1 MRLED
6 IRKMVQEDSVIDDTE
21 LDLESLKLP
30 QLHNKYLNI
39 YHDEKLFLLKTE
51 SDLKKA
57 IRVKWE
63 YYTGKLDED
72 TLKELGLEPFPLK
85 ILKQDLD
92 KYLESDD
99 DITELNH
106 KYIYQ
111 KEKVDYLESVL
122 KEITNRHWKIKNAIE
137 WRKFV
142 SGV

>member
-1 MRLED
+1 MKLED
-6 IRKMVQEDSVIDDTE
+6 IREMAEKDCVVDDTE

-39 YHDEKLFLLKTE
+39 YHDEKLLLSKFS

-57 IRVKWE
+57 IRIKWE

-72 TLKELGLEPFPLK
+72 SITELGLEPFPLK
-85 ILKQDLD
+85 ILKTDID

-99 DITELNH
+99 EIITLSH
-106 KYIYQ
+106 RVDYQ
-111 KEKVDYLESVL
+111 KEKIYYLESII
-122 KEITNRHWKIKNAIE
+122 KELNTRHWKIRNAIE
-137 WRKFV
+137 WRKFI

>member
-6 IRKMVQEDSVIDDTE
+6 IRKMVQEDSAINDTE

-39 YHDEKLFLLKTE
+39 YHDEKLFLLKVE
-51 SDLKKA
+51 GDLKRA
-57 IRVKWE
+57 IRIKWE
-63 YYTGKLDED
+63 YYTGKLDKD
-72 TLKELGLEPFPLK
+72 TLDELGLEPFPLK

-99 DITELNH
+99 DIMKLNY
-106 KYIYQ
+106 KYHYQ

-122 KEITNRHWKIKNAIE
+122 KEITNRHWKIRNAIE
-137 WRKFV
+137 WRKFI

>member
-6 IRKMVQEDSVIDDTE
+6 IRKMAQEDSVIDDTE

-39 YHDEKLFLLKTE
+39 YHDEKLFLLKNE

-57 IRVKWE
+57 IRIKWE
-63 YYTGKLDED
+63 YYTGKLDKD
-72 TLKELGLEPFPLK
+72 SLQELGLEPFPLK

-111 KEKVDYLESVL
+111 KEKVDYLASVL
-122 KEITNRHWKIKNAIE
+122 KELTNRHWKIRNAIE

>member
-6 IRKMVQEDSVIDDTE
+6 IRKMAQEDSVIDNTE

-30 QLHNKYLNI
+30 QLHNKYRNI

-57 IRVKWE
+57 IRIKWE

-72 TLKELGLEPFPLK
+72 SLEELGLEPFPLK

-99 DITELNH
+99 DIIELNH

-111 KEKVDYLESVL
+111 KEKVEYVESVL
-122 KEITNRHWKIKNAIE
+122 KELTNRHWKIRNAIE